1 MERFVHEGMSLGSCD
16 TVSGKESQIFNE
28 TGVKGRIGEILK
40 KKGEGVKLP
49 FQHSAFNTCQ
59 QVFSGRWVSG
69 DFQTNL

>member
-40 KKGEGVKLP
+40 KKRRGGKIALSALSIQYLP
-49 FQHSAFNTCQ
+49 ASIFRQMGF
-59 QVFSGRWVSG
+59 R
-69 DFQTNL
+69 

>member
-40 KKGEGVKLP
+40 KKRRGGKIAL
-49 FQHSAFNTCQ
+49 SAFSIQ
-59 QVFSGRWVSG
+59 YLPASIFRQMGFR
-69 DFQTNL
+69 